1 MLRPWKNTLN
11 RPIKT
16 ENKVEVA
23 NIHKSY
29 TKVTHFLAKNIHKKY
44 YFSQINQINHK
55 KKDFF

>member
-29 TKVTHFLAKNIHKKY
+29 TKVTHFLAKNIHKKVL
-44 YFSQINQINHK
+44 F
-55 KKDFF
+55 

>member
-1 MLRPWKNTLN
+1 MLWPWKNTTN

-16 ENKVEVA
+16 EDKVEVA

-29 TKVTHFLAKNIHKKY
+29 TKVTHFLAKNIHKKVL
-44 YFSQINQINHK
+44 FQSNKSNKSQ